1 MKGRSDAEQ
10 AVKAHFERHRLEQ
23 VTGVMNSW
31 PQRIAL
37 GNPTKAELSTDAAE
51 IFRIVEELVDWS
63 RAAPVELVFKR
74 RMIGGALHDI
84 PTHVLVET
92 VDDSARL
99 CGRGA
104 ERSLTRDRER
114 AELLRGRLG
123 TPSDVLFKVM
133 KATGGYDD
141 VDFSLL
147 VAASCWFRDNDASGL
162 TPRQVPLPGFSAK
175 WIDSHARRDIVQA
188 LCGRQ
193 LDLKERAR
201 SVEYAYLDPDYLAS
215 GARRYDSYVEGDAFA
230 LPYDPDFVV
239 IVENKDT
246 FRSFPPHAKGVCLF
260 GSGWAGT
267 ALIPALPWVSGARVL
282 YYWGD
287 IDSDGFEI
295 LNAYRAA
302 GLAVESL
309 LMDMATYEAYERFG
323 TDFATGATSL
333 AARREKPLEFLNERE
348 QAVYRMLVAR
358 ECPGRRR
365 IEQER
370 VPYSALPIA

>member
-1 MKGRSDAEQ
+1 MERAI
-10 AVKAHFERHRLEQ
+10 KAHFERHRLEQ
-23 VTGVMNSW
+23 VVGVLDSW

-37 GNPTKAELSTDAAE
+37 GNPTRADLSADAVE
-51 IFRIVEELVDWS
+51 ISRIVEELLDWE

-84 PTHVLVET
+84 PTHVLVEAI
-92 VDDSARL
+92 DDSARL
-99 CGRGA
+99 CGRAA
-104 ERSLTRDRER
+104 ERSLRRARER
-114 AELLRGRLG
+114 AELLCGRLG
-123 TPSDVLFKVM
+123 TSGDVLFRVL
-133 KATGGYDD
+133 KATDGYDD

-147 VAASCWFRDNDASGL
+147 VEASCWFRDNDATGL

-175 WIDSHARRDIVQA
+175 WIDSQARRDIVQA

-201 SVEYAYLDPDYLAS
+201 SVEYAYLDPDYLVS
-215 GARRYDSYVEGDAFA
+215 GARRYDSYVEGDALT

-246 FRSFPPHAKGVCLF
+246 FRSFPPRAGGVCLF

-267 ALIPALPWVSGARVL
+267 ALIPDLPWIRSASPC

-287 IDSDGFEI
+287 IDADGFEI

-309 LMDMATYEAYERFG
+309 LMDMATYEMYERFG

-333 AARREKPLEFLNERE
+333 ATRREKPLEFLTEQER
-348 QAVYRMLVAR
+348 AVYRMLVAR
-358 ECPGRRR
+358 ECPGHRR

-370 VPYSALPIA
+370 IPYSALPFVSVAC